1 MYQKGDEYYHQM
13 AALVKGILD
22 GEGEQVVVRR
32 CKGEN
37 YGMIWVYVKA
47 HGAFQ
52 DLDEY
57 LGTNDEADDITSS
70 FSRIS
75 DEMIKDLREQNK
87 ELWTELIFT
96 VMKNGEYAAE
106 YSYEEHDFKEL
117 LDIQEHI
124 NWKYRRLGV
133 APDEKKKHGLP

>member
-13 AALVKGILD
+13 ASLVKDILD
-22 GEGEQVVVRR
+22 GEGEQVVVRI
-32 CKGEN
+32 CKGED
-37 YGMIWVYVKA
+37 YDMIWVYVKV

-52 DLDEY
+52 DLDQY
-57 LGTNDEADDITSS
+57 LETNDEANDITSS
-70 FSRIS
+70 FSQIS

-87 ELWTELIFT
+87 KLWTELILT

-106 YSYEEHDFKEL
+106 YSYEEHDFEEL

-124 NWKYRRLGV
+124 NWKHRRLGV
-133 APDEKKKHGLP
+133 APDEKKHGLP